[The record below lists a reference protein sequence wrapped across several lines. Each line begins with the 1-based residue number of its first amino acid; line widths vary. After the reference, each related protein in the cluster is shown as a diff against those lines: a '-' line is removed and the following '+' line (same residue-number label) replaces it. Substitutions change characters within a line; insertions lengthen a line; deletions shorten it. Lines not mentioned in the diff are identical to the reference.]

1 MDCSVLV
8 VGIGGLLEDLPIF
21 RWLTHKKHCDYPQQS
36 LKFPEVKK
44 LKCLQVSLTYLA
56 KPSFLFVF
64 FSGFLRNDTD
74 HYEPGECGEDR
85 YNIGKLGELLQLSST
100 TTKTS
105 IFHSFPQFSSSFFFL
120 NPRTWPAN
128 FPFSQVP
135 CRRCV
140 RACPTCWTATRR
152 WPRPR
157 VLGKGPMVGLFLW
170 ESRKNLWENLCEIYI
185 STWEIYGK
193 SIFLQLWMLWP

>member
-1 MDCSVLV
+1 MIFRRSALSNADAYYVMCSFVKCDQWLMDCSVLV

-105 IFHSFPQFSSSFFFL
+105 IFHSFPQFSSSFFF
-120 NPRTWPAN
+120 
-128 FPFSQVP
+128 F
-135 CRRCV
+135 
-140 RACPTCWTATRR
+140 
-152 WPRPR
+152 
-157 VLGKGPMVGLFLW
+157 
-170 ESRKNLWENLCEIYI
+170 
-185 STWEIYGK
+185 K
-193 SIFLQLWMLWP
+193 S